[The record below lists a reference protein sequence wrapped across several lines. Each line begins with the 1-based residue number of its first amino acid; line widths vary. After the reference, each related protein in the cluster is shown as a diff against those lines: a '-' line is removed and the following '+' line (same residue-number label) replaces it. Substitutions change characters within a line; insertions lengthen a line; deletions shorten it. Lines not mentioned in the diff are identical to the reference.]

1 MQLACRLLREIAA
14 QMQLACRLLREV
26 AAQVQLAICFDQRYK
41 TLN

>member
-1 MQLACRLLREIAA
+1 MCRLLRKIAA

-26 AAQVQLAICFDQRYK
+26 AAWVPLAICFDQRYK